1 MRTVLLV
8 ILLTVNLIGAAS
20 AQPAPKLE
28 AGLALTDPDVME
40 DLERRGFSLAGMFTP
55 GWNRASPPATLRND
69 KLAEL
74 RGGLGTV
81 LTLLKADIAAYRPVS
96 VVRPGGTIVSG
107 SRIDTSYFT
116 SPFARFELVG
126 VINRMDR
133 AFLDDLDSQG
143 QPAHC
148 GEVRLIYRLA
158 YKGQTPD
165 GPIMSRLPV
174 TFNLVLR
181 ARPPGEAV
189 SCAEIARRWIDS
201 GAKSRDLAWLS
212 GPRSPIALIHPD
224 QIDRL
229 EINMQIMR
237 WAASDAPRFGG
248 HAEYLLRVFKW
259 KLPSRVFERQK
270 LEGQIDRE
278 RLADPEQLAALR
290 RFLFTPANVRRLDA
304 GTLVIPD
311 QYLAYQAF
319 SVAPGGASRS
329 RNRPFDDLSPGAD
342 RIASDQKLLDVI
354 REAEAAGGRLKNI
367 SSPAGFQRRL
377 NDLTCTGCH
386 QTRAIAGFHF
396 TGADRRE
403 MRARMPI
410 NAIFVPASAHFYGE
424 APRRSRIVQAF
435 RDRQPPDYLR
445 SFSARPRTGL
455 ATGLVGTGFHNG
467 WGATCYIPPA
477 NGMPDPSFEPWT
489 CKKPS
494 LKCVQPH
501 KSASEPGMG
510 VCMTAGPLA
519 VGDPVEFGAVLAT
532 ARHGIDEYHRFQPPP
547 DIPYPFDH
555 TVVPYKRNIEAAA
568 HQGYNPEKQTGG
580 FFGGMIRRLS
590 CSNPALP
597 SEAACT
603 KIASS
608 GFNQCIREGRN
619 FDICM
624 GFTTPAGLRRCDT
637 ATPCRDD
644 YICVTSSIDRG
655 RGACLP
661 PYFLF
666 QFRVDGHPRGFI
678 GP

>member
-1 MRTVLLV
+1 MRGIAAITFFLLLGLGPV
-8 ILLTVNLIGAAS
+8 F
-20 AQPAPKLE
+20 AQPVRSLE

-40 DLERRGFSLAGMFTP
+40 DLERRGFSLAAMFTP
-55 GWNRASPPATLRND
+55 GWSRTDPPQTVRND
-69 KLAEL
+69 KLAEM

-107 SRIDTSYFT
+107 SRIDTFYFT

-126 VINRMDR
+126 VVNRMDR
-133 AFLDDLDSQG
+133 AFRDPLDATG

-158 YKGQTPD
+158 YKGQTAD

-174 TFNLVLR
+174 TFNLVLH
-181 ARPPGEAV
+181 AKPAG
-189 SCAEIARRWIDS
+189 STLGCSEIAKRWMAS
-201 GAKSRDLAWLS
+201 GTKSRDRAWLAS
-212 GPRSPIALIHPD
+212 AASPIALIHPD

-259 KLPSRVFERQK
+259 KPQSRVFERQK
-270 LEGQIDRE
+270 LEGQIDRAL
-278 RLADPEQLAALR
+278 LADSQKLAALR
-290 RFLFTPANVRRLDA
+290 AWLLEPGNVRKLDI

-311 QYLAYQAF
+311 AYLAYQAF

-329 RNRPFDDLSPGAD
+329 RNRPFDNLTPGVD
-342 RIASDQKLLDVI
+342 RIADDQTITDAI
-354 REAEAAGGRLKNI
+354 RAAEQNGGRLKNV
-367 SSPAGFQRRL
+367 SSPEGFQRRL

-396 TGADRRE
+396 TGADRKE
-403 MRARMPI
+403 MRERMPI

-424 APRRSRIVQAF
+424 APRRQKIVEAF
-435 RDRQPPDYLR
+435 RDGRPPDYLR
-445 SFSARPRTGL
+445 SFSARPRAGLASGIAGTGL
-455 ATGLVGTGFHNG
+455 HNG
-467 WGATCYIPPA
+467 WGAACYQSPR
-477 NGMPDPSFEPWT
+477 NGSPDPSFAPWT
-489 CKKPS
+489 CKQG

-501 KSASEPGMG
+501 QSDRDPGMG
-510 VCMTAGPLA
+510 VCTTAGALA
-519 VGDPVEFGAVLAT
+519 VGDPVEFGVVTAT
-532 ARHGIDEYHRFQPPP
+532 SRYGVDEYRRLKPAPEV
-547 DIPYPFDH
+547 PYPFDH
-555 TVVPYKRNIEAAA
+555 NVVPYKQGIEAAA
-568 HQGYNPEKQTGG
+568 HQGYNPDKQTGG
-580 FFGGMIRRLS
+580 FFGGMVRRLS
-590 CSNPALP
+590 CSRPALP

-603 KIASS
+603 KIAAS
-608 GFNQCIREGRN
+608 GFNNCIREGRN

-624 GFTTPAGLRRCDT
+624 RFTAPSGLRRCDT
-637 ATPCRDD
+637 STPCRDD
-644 YICVTSSIDRG
+644 YICVASSIQPG
-655 RGACLP
+655 SGACLP

-678 GP
+678 GQ